1 MLNVLPSSQV
11 GGRYEP
17 DAPLEFSISDAFSV
31 PFVGSVAV
39 SPRETR
45 PEDDEEADEGGNMR
59 TGWTERSDHCRSGS
73 R

>member
-39 SPRETR
+39 SVSVGCGRGQ
-45 PEDDEEADEGGNMR
+45 DDETDEGENR
-59 TGWTERSDHCRSGS
+59 AE
-73 R
+73 